1 MSTEIARLRVVGEAP
16 GLLAVEKPPGLPT
29 TSPDGRRCLVER
41 VQTIARGAEVVHPS
55 SRLDR
60 DVTGVV
66 VFATTSRAVKA
77 LLEARSRG
85 RYRRLYVALL
95 TPPLASSDPLVWSW
109 PIAVDPRRK
118 TFRVALEP
126 GARGERAQDAETH
139 TTIVASTPSLSLV
152 HLFPQTGRT
161 HQLRVHASRAG
172 SPIFGDVDYGAPG
185 RIVLPDGVVVSA
197 RRPLLH
203 CARVEVVDERGR
215 PQRFESPLPA
225 DQRSAWLGTHG
236 DEAALAL
243 PTPPPLEPTPA

>member
-1 MSTEIARLRVVGEAP
+1 MSADVARLRVVGKAP

-66 VFATTSRAVKA
+66 VFATTSRAIQG
-77 LLEARSRG
+77 LLEARRRG

-95 TPPLASSDPLVWSW
+95 APPLAVSPDPRVWSW
-109 PIAVDPRRK
+109 PIAIDPPRK
-118 TFRVALEP
+118 THRVALEP
-126 GARGERAQDAETH
+126 GARGERAQESETH
-139 TTIVASTPSLSLV
+139 ALVVAATEQLSLV

-172 SPIFGDVDYGAPG
+172 APIFGDVDYGGVA

-203 CARVEVVDERGR
+203 CARVDVVDERGQ
-215 PQRFESPLPA
+215 PQRFESPLPT

-236 DEAALAL
+236 DEAALVL
-243 PTPPPLEPTPA
+243 PAVDSSAPSV